1 MPPAARR
8 GDPTS
13 HGSPLSPGSGSPN
26 VLISGRPAWRAM
38 TDIHTCPLTIGPV
51 SHGSGVVKSGSMT
64 VLINGLPA
72 ARMGDVI
79 VEAGGPPNAITSGD
93 PTVIIG

>member
-1 MPPAARR
+1 
-8 GDPTS
+8 
-13 HGSPLSPGSGSPN
+13 
-26 VLISGRPAWRAM
+26 M

-79 VEAGGPPNAITSGD
+79 VEEGGPPNAITSGD